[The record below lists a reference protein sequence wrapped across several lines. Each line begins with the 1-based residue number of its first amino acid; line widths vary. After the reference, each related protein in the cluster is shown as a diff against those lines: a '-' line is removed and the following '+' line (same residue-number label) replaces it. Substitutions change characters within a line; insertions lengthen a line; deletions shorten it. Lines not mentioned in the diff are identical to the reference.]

1 MFHRTIL
8 LASDLSHVAAYTE
21 EEDLAVRRALK
32 QQILLLVPTCEE
44 LCKKMNSNVPEHMKD
59 PSCSGCPKP
68 TSAGDLGNAGS
79 CYDKY
84 CDPTAM
90 EASNMCPSEDFTQ
103 CVLANSALLQV
114 KETVPQLLDQLNSMQ
129 RAMSTYVHNIPAT
142 ASKQLR
148 ANRH

>member
-1 MFHRTIL
+1 MFVKVLL
-8 LASDLSHVAAYTE
+8 LASIVGAENQNDM
-21 EEDLAVRRALK
+21 DVRRSLK
-32 QQILLLVPTCEE
+32 QQVLLMVPTCEE
-44 LCKKMNSNVPEHMKD
+44 LCKKMNSNVPEHMRD
-59 PSCSGCPKP
+59 PKCSGCPKP

-129 RAMSTYVHNIPAT
+129 RAMSTYVHSIPSAAT
-142 ASKQLR
+142 KQLR